1 MSLNSLNSYFSLTPQ
16 LEHFVREYAAT
27 GDYNNASEVV
37 REALRLF
44 KRTEEERLL
53 KLRNLRHAIS
63 KGDKAINSGELTE
76 ISSIKELDNFFEK
89 L

>member
-1 MSLNSLNSYFSLTPQ
+1 MNFSLTPQ

-27 GDYNNASEVV
+27 GEYNNASEVV

-44 KRTEEERLL
+44 KRTEEERHLKLL
-53 KLRNLRHAIS
+53 KLRQSIE
-63 KGDKAINSGELTE
+63 KGDDAIKKGKFTDVT
-76 ISSIKELDNFFEK
+76 SIKELENFFEE

>member
-1 MSLNSLNSYFSLTPQ
+1 MNFSLTPQ

-27 GDYNNASEVV
+27 GGYNNASEVV

-44 KRTEEERLL
+44 KRTEEERHL
-53 KLRNLRHAIS
+53 KLRNLRQAIN
-63 KGDKAINSGELTE
+63 KGDEAIGRGEVIDIT
-76 ISSIKELDNFFEK
+76 SINELDDFFDK

>member
-1 MSLNSLNSYFSLTPQ
+1 MNFSLTPQ

-44 KRTEEERLL
+44 KRTEEERHL
-53 KLRNLRHAIS
+53 KLLQLRQSIKEGDDAI
-63 KGDKAINSGELTE
+63 KKGELTQVNTVQ
-76 ISSIKELDNFFEK
+76 ELESFFDK
-89 L
+89 I

>member
-1 MSLNSLNSYFSLTPQ
+1 MNFSLTPQ

-27 GDYNNASEVV
+27 GGYNNASEVV

-44 KRTEEERLL
+44 KRTEEERHLKLL
-53 KLRNLRHAIS
+53 KLRQLIKDGDDAI
-63 KGDKAINSGELTE
+63 KKNELTNVN
-76 ISSIKELDNFFEK
+76 SVQELESFFDK

>member
-1 MSLNSLNSYFSLTPQ
+1 MNFSLTPQ

-44 KRTEEERLL
+44 KRTEEERHL
-53 KLRNLRHAIS
+53 KLKKLRQVIN
-63 KGDKAINSGELTE
+63 KGDDAIKKDEVTD
-76 ISSIKELDNFFEK
+76 ISSIKELDDFFEK

>member
-1 MSLNSLNSYFSLTPQ
+1 MNFSLTPQ

-27 GDYNNASEVV
+27 GEYNNASEVV

-44 KRTEEERLL
+44 KRTEEERHL
-53 KLRNLRHAIS
+53 KLKQLRQSINQGDDAI
-63 KGDKAINSGELTE
+63 KRGEVTA
-76 ISSIKELDNFFEK
+76 ISSIKELDDFFEK

>member
-1 MSLNSLNSYFSLTPQ
+1 MNFSLTPQ

-44 KRTEEERLL
+44 KRTEEERQL
-53 KLRNLRHAIS
+53 KLRNLRRAIN
-63 KGDKAINSGELTE
+63 KGDEAINHGEVID
-76 ISSIKELDNFFEK
+76 ISSIKELDDFFEK
-89 L
+89 F

>member
-1 MSLNSLNSYFSLTPQ
+1 MNFSLTPQ

-44 KRTEEERLL
+44 KRTEEERHL
-53 KLRNLRHAIS
+53 KLLQLRQSI
-63 KGDKAINSGELTE
+63 KEGDDSIKKGELTQVNTVQ
-76 ISSIKELDNFFEK
+76 ELESFFDK

>member
-1 MSLNSLNSYFSLTPQ
+1 MNFSLTPQ

-44 KRTEEERLL
+44 KRTEEERQL
-53 KLRNLRHAIS
+53 KILNLRQAI
-63 KGDKAINSGELTE
+63 KQGDDAIESGELTDVK
-76 ISSIKELDNFFEK
+76 SIKELDDFFEK
-89 L
+89 I